1 MFSSMKTPD
10 GSTRVNGIRTRGM
23 DEVMKFF
30 LQATFTKVNTRMERR
45 LVRELTIGLMVRYM
59 MGNGFQESNRD
70 MAFGKGSKTSHIL
83 ANGWKTK
90 HRDMEFTLGGM
101 ETSMKEN
108 GRLTSDMEM
117 VLTFLLMVTATAVCT
132 CLENQKGSGN
142 IDGQMAQSIR
152 ESSKMD

>member
-1 MFSSMKTPD
+1 
-10 GSTRVNGIRTRGM
+10 
-23 DEVMKFF
+23 
-30 LQATFTKVNTRMERR
+30 
-45 LVRELTIGLMVRYM
+45 MV
-59 MGNGFQESNRD
+59 
-70 MAFGKGSKTSHIL
+70 FGKGSKTSHTL

-132 CLENQKGSGN
+132 CLGNQKGSGN